1 MAFSTDIPLTRE
13 EKIWAML
20 CHVLALLRVLPVLWT
35 ILVPLAIWLA
45 KRDSSRFVDWHGKES
60 INFQLSVLLYHVVFG
75 AIFWILGLSW
85 FVNLAL
91 EAFVVLFVL
100 IAAIR
105 ASEGRYYRYPATIR
119 FLR

>member
-1 MAFSTDIPLTRE
+1 MTFATDIPLTRE

-20 CHVLALLRVLPVLWT
+20 CHVLSLLRILPVLWT

-45 KRDSSRFVDWHGKES
+45 KRDSSVFIDRHGKES
-60 INFQLSVLLYHVVFG
+60 LNFQLSVLLYHVIFG
-75 AIFWILGLSW
+75 TIFWIIGLRW

-91 EAFVVLFVL
+91 EGFVIVFVL
-100 IAAIR
+100 IASIR
-105 ASEGRYYRYPATIR
+105 ASEGRYFRYPLTIR